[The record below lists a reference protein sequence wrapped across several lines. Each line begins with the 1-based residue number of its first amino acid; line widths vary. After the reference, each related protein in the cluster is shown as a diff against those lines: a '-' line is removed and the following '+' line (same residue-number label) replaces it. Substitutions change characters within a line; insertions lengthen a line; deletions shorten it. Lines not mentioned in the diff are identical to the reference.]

1 MLQWSQFSNVAW
13 TFVLLDFVW
22 SNKRLG
28 KNGTEKGNWKVAE
41 HFVIIDDKYDKKNH
55 QMQYVFH
62 SSYDSAYKHPLTV
75 RLKLHA
81 HKSTRRKKLV
91 KPMPDLGLCILCD
104 KIIKIKNSIASS
116 VPQRIKENNRVYIP
130 SDIIRGVLIHFAI
143 DNCDYKNDTHDG
155 KNKFHDT
162 AKVVIQRS
170 TWSTSFSNKINR
182 SANKFKRD
190 SPRTEKITKP
200 VSQNESFPAFNEK
213 FKYNKHVKW
222 MTKKGV
228 VFSLLDHLSLIS
240 HKPDLS
246 TC

>member
-1 MLQWSQFSNVAW
+1 
-13 TFVLLDFVW
+13 
-22 SNKRLG
+22 
-28 KNGTEKGNWKVAE
+28 
-41 HFVIIDDKYDKKNH
+41 
-55 QMQYVFH
+55 MQYVFH

-104 KIIKIKNSIASS
+104 KIIKIKNSMASS

-170 TWSTSFSNKINR
+170 T
-182 SANKFKRD
+182 
-190 SPRTEKITKP
+190 
-200 VSQNESFPAFNEK
+200 
-213 FKYNKHVKW
+213 
-222 MTKKGV
+222 
-228 VFSLLDHLSLIS
+228 
-240 HKPDLS
+240 
-246 TC
+246 

>member
-22 SNKRLG
+22 SKKRLG
-28 KNGTEKGNWKVAE
+28 KNGTEKGNGTEK
-41 HFVIIDDKYDKKNH
+41 FIIDDEYDKKNN

-62 SSYDSAYKHPLTV
+62 QSYDSAYKHRLTV
-75 RLKLHA
+75 RLKLHP
-81 HKSTRRKKLV
+81 HKSTRRKNLI

-143 DNCDYKNDTHDG
+143 DNCDYKNDTHDR
-155 KNKFHDT
+155 KNKFHGT

-182 SANKFKRD
+182 SANKFKR
-190 SPRTEKITKP
+190 I
-200 VSQNESFPAFNEK
+200 
-213 FKYNKHVKW
+213 
-222 MTKKGV
+222 
-228 VFSLLDHLSLIS
+228 LLL
-240 HKPDLS
+240 
-246 TC
+246 